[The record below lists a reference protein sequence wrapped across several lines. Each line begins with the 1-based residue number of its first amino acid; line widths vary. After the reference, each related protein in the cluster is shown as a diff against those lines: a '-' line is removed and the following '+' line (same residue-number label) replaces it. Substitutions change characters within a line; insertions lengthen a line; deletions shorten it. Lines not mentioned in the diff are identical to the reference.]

1 MVHNRIIRYK
11 EKISY
16 ILECMREIEE
26 VLPEPS
32 GIVLK
37 GVFYNLSSAI
47 ESTMDMIA
55 MLCKDLGIMP
65 RGDYENIENLQ
76 SGGTISENLAI
87 QLAKCN
93 GLRNVLVHQYNGIDD
108 TRVINSI
115 SKVDDDLRTFIE
127 VVEEHLG
134 EH

>member
-1 MVHNRIIRYK
+1 MVHNRTIRYK

-16 ILECMREIEE
+16 ILECMKEIEE

-76 SGGTISENLAI
+76 SRGTISENLAI

-108 TRVINSI
+108 IRVINSV
-115 SKVDDDLRTFIE
+115 SQVDIDLRAFIHI
-127 VVEEHLG
+127 VEGQLG
-134 EH
+134 EP